1 MNRYLCISAVLLAG
15 LASGAAAGPVNINSA
30 DAATIARELK
40 GIGLAKAEAIVE
52 YRQKHGPFRSAD
64 ELASVRGIGQKTIE
78 HNRADIRIDRG
89 AVRPG
94 APAAVPATGNAARS
108 ARPGGR

>member
-1 MNRYLCISAVLLAG
+1 MKLLPVSLALLLLA
-15 LASGAAAGPVNINSA
+15 LPPSSWSGPVNINSA

-40 GIGLAKAEAIVE
+40 GIGPAKAEAIVE

-64 ELASVRGIGQKTIE
+64 ELAQVRGIGQKTIE

-89 AVRPG
+89 TPPPPAA
-94 APAAVPATGNAARS
+94 APASAARP
-108 ARPGGR
+108 AKPAAGR